1 MSCMCIDCSVSK
13 STNNLDNRNSCA
25 ELVVV
30 AVCETNTYFF
40 SFSELTFQFVT
51 THRTLYRPAICVYYV
66 ICVNKYL
73 QNNHLA
79 FEYKVISVY
88 IWNNIYNFGICMLS
102 FSLSPISLS
111 LLRPPCKCVY
121 MYVADHKN
129 GFQSSHIFYCYFS
142 FSRFRFLFQSFFFF
156 SHRIIAIN
164 SQAKE
169 VIFHIVFFSCSLRFN
184 SISLYLFFNVFLH

>member
-111 LLRPPCKCVY
+111 LCFGRHANVCICMWQIIKTVFRVL
-121 MYVADHKN
+121 
-129 GFQSSHIFYCYFS
+129 IFFIAIFLFLVSAFS
-142 FSRFRFLFQSFFFF
+142 FNPSFSFRIGLLQLTVK
-156 SHRIIAIN
+156 R
-164 SQAKE
+164 KK
-169 VIFHIVFFSCSLRFN
+169 
-184 SISLYLFFNVFLH
+184 